1 MLALSSTGEVVER
14 LAHAE
19 TVSAEAYTLGA
30 PLVRALAAAA
40 RGGALVSVALEAHPY
55 EDRNGSLGRLNAR
68 IVQRLRAAGVD
79 ACLRDGLH
87 AKEIAVDGTLYLDE
101 KNWRDNDIVVRL
113 DGGRDKRAV
122 ATSKSGALAQ
132 EGRLLAGA
140 APGEDVIVATE
151 SLGAGNATYAAL
163 ADLAKRGLK
172 PRLLVTRRVL
182 RETPRERALLA
193 HLERDGVRV
202 RSCDDSA
209 KLAAVGDRAW
219 LGSANA
225 TYAGG
230 RWDMSDWGLDSA
242 DPAVASAVRQRLED
256 DWASA
261 KPVEV
266 LDKQRSSAE
275 ND

>member
-19 TVSAEAYTLGA
+19 TVRAEAYTLGA

-40 RGGALVSVALEAHPY
+40 RRGARVSVALEAHPY

-68 IVQRLRAAGVD
+68 IVERLRAAGVQ

-87 AKEIAVDGTLYLDE
+87 AKEMAIDGALYLDE
-101 KNWRDNDIVVRL
+101 KNWRGDDIVVRL
-113 DGGRDKRAV
+113 DGAGDRRAV
-122 ATSKSGALAQ
+122 ATSRSCALAD

-140 APGEDVIVATE
+140 GPGDDVIVESE

-163 ADLAKRGLK
+163 VELARRGRK

-193 HLERDGVRV
+193 HLVRDGVRV
-202 RSCDDSA
+202 RCCDDSA

-230 RWDMSDWGLDSA
+230 RWDMSDWGLDTA
-242 DPAVASAVRQRLED
+242 NPEVTSAVRQRLEA

-261 KPVEV
+261 KPY
-266 LDKQRSSAE
+266 A
-275 ND
+275 